1 MPSRP
6 ASSLPLGSVLGTD
19 GSSRSCAPQGKMFKY
34 TPPWQVLC
42 ATLEPRAQ
50 GLKGPVPGAAV
61 HWGYEE
67 AVIDPGP
74 EQQLWGQED
83 ALDEEP
89 SWEMDRV
96 TRNPIFHL
104 PQAAPQAS
112 PPGERKSQHS
122 HEGHGGR
129 QVENGHGWGSH
140 GALEDASEFPADAL
154 DSGRDLWT
162 PPPDRES
169 KLEVVRAGTLY
180 DLRAYRGEK
189 KPSKLYEE
197 DEEEQYRCVPAE
209 ISPEKAKELE
219 EERQQ
224 VIKSQVVKKSSTTA
238 ERCSSVDELSSAK
251 STPEKSEAKLGGSRA
266 PSFAICF
273 DSSSPRRALTP
284 VDRESIDTD
293 QINFA
298 TARQQFLLLE
308 KANPGSLFRPGQ
320 QGTSPKPESTRRA
333 YEWVWQCPELFLGT
347 PSQRGEDGG
356 NIAYTA
362 GVEEEPCA
370 PKKADT
376 PRSHPNSEATSFPQA
391 SSREDVGLSLGK
403 MSTESSADYA
413 SDGSVS
419 EVFEAPLPSEPDS
432 QDGAKE
438 PKARTETPI
447 EREIRLA
454 LEREETLR
462 KERGLGRQSSSSEL
476 VEIHTK
482 PLLTMSR
489 SPPPGRKG
497 KDKGRASFYVQ
508 REIEQETQREEA
520 LKREGRLLGAYD
532 KGPQQELGERR
543 KVFEQDDA
551 TPAPAKSPEA
561 PARTQTGAPMMSHG
575 AGSMVDAVDL
585 LSVQAYPPCQQD
597 PSLEGFPGAGAEGAE
612 ASTRPAKPGVMN
624 REYFSLLW
632 KPKFSFAT
640 DQGSGSQQ
648 RAEQSAARLSAH
660 EEQYTLKSWKPQ
672 AAVLIEEDIQ
682 HTLQREQELREERRR
697 SERLR
702 QGSQE
707 EKGSPSPLSSPS
719 SGASGISGSYLVSES
734 PVFAPLSMNVPSP
747 YQGYSGKSMALQSP
761 PLGRRKLKQKD
772 DRMYAGIEPSD
783 TINTEV
789 VESTRVIRHKNLLAQ
804 RWEAGQF
811 ANKDDD

>member
-1 MPSRP
+1 MPSWP
-6 ASSLPLGSVLGTD
+6 ASSLQLGSAVGTD
-19 GSSRSCAPQGKMFKY
+19 GSSRSRGKMFKY

-83 ALDEEP
+83 GLNEEP

-112 PPGERKSQHS
+112 PPGERKSP
-122 HEGHGGR
+122 HGEKGRSGR
-129 QVENGHGWGSH
+129 QVENGHSWGSH
-140 GALEDASEFPADAL
+140 WALEDASEFPADVL

-169 KLEVVRAGTLY
+169 KLEVVRAETLY
-180 DLRAYRGEK
+180 DLRAYRGQK

-197 DEEEQYRCVPAE
+197 DEEEQYRCVPPK

-219 EERQQ
+219 EERKQ
-224 VIKSQVVKKSSTTA
+224 VIKSQVVKKSSTMA
-238 ERCSSVDELSSAK
+238 ERCSSVDELSSPRAG
-251 STPEKSEAKLGGSRA
+251 TPEKSEAKLGGSCA

-273 DSSSPRRALTP
+273 DGSSPRQALTP
-284 VDRESIDTD
+284 VNRESIDTD
-293 QINFA
+293 QIDFA

-308 KANPGSLFRPGQ
+308 KANPGSLFSPGQ
-320 QGTSPKPESTRRA
+320 QGKSPKPESTRRA
-333 YEWVWQCPELFLGT
+333 YECVWQCPDLFLGT
-347 PSQRGEDGG
+347 PSQCGEDGG

-362 GVEEEPCA
+362 SAKEEPCA
-370 PKKADT
+370 PKKANT
-376 PRSHPNSEATSFPQA
+376 PRSHPNSEAAPFPRA
-391 SSREDVGLSLGK
+391 SSQEDAGLSLGK
-403 MSTESSADYA
+403 MPTESSADYA
-413 SDGSVS
+413 SDGSAS
-419 EVFEAPLPSEPDS
+419 EVFEAPSPSEPDS
-432 QDGAKE
+432 WDGARE

-462 KERGLGRQSSSSEL
+462 KERGLEGQSNSREL

-482 PLLTMSR
+482 PLLAMSR

-508 REIEQETQREEA
+508 REIEQEIQREEA

-543 KVFEQDDA
+543 KVFEQDEA

-561 PARTQTGAPMMSHG
+561 LAWTQTGAPRMSRG
-575 AGSMVDAVDL
+575 AGSTVDAVDL
-585 LSVQAYPPCQQD
+585 LSLQAYPPCQQD
-597 PSLEGFPGAGAEGAE
+597 SGREGFPRAGAEDAE
-612 ASTRPAKPGVMN
+612 ASARPAEPGVVD
-624 REYFSLLW
+624 REYFSTPLW

-640 DQGSGSQQ
+640 DQGTGSRQ
-648 RAEQSAARLSAH
+648 RAEQSAARPSAH

-672 AAVLIEEDIQ
+672 AAMLIEEDIQ
-682 HTLQREQELREERRR
+682 HTLQREQELREQRRM

-707 EKGSPSPLSSPS
+707 EKGTPSPLSSPS
-719 SGASGISGSYLVSES
+719 SGASGISGSYSVSES
-734 PVFAPLSMNVPSP
+734 PVFAPLSMNLPNP
-747 YQGYSGKSMALQSP
+747 YQDYSGKSPAPQSP

-772 DRMYAGIEPSD
+772 DRRYAGIEPSD

>member
-1 MPSRP
+1 
-6 ASSLPLGSVLGTD
+6 
-19 GSSRSCAPQGKMFKY
+19 
-34 TPPWQVLC
+34 
-42 ATLEPRAQ
+42 
-50 GLKGPVPGAAV
+50 
-61 HWGYEE
+61 
-67 AVIDPGP
+67 
-74 EQQLWGQED
+74 
-83 ALDEEP
+83 
-89 SWEMDRV
+89 MDRV

-122 HEGHGGR
+122 HEGHGGQ

-140 GALEDASEFPADAL
+140 RALEDASEFPADAL

-197 DEEEQYRCVPAE
+197 DEVEQYRCVPAE

-224 VIKSQVVKKSSTTA
+224 VIKSQVVKKSSTMA
-238 ERCSSVDELSSAK
+238 ERCSSMDELSSAK

-320 QGTSPKPESTRRA
+320 QGISPKPESTRRA

-376 PRSHPNSEATSFPQA
+376 PRSHPNSEAASFPQA
-391 SSREDVGLSLGK
+391 SSQEDVGLSLGK

-413 SDGSVS
+413 SDGSAS
-419 EVFEAPLPSEPDS
+419 EVFEAPLPSKPDS

-476 VEIHTK
+476 VEIYTK
-482 PLLTMSR
+482 PLLAMSR

-532 KGPQQELGERR
+532 KGLQQELGERR

-551 TPAPAKSPEA
+551 APAPAKSPEEL
-561 PARTQTGAPMMSHG
+561 ARTQTGAPMMSHG
-575 AGSMVDAVDL
+575 AGSTVDAVDL
-585 LSVQAYPPCQQD
+585 LSIQAYPPYQRD
-597 PSLEGFPGAGAEGAE
+597 PGLEGFPRAGAEGAE
-612 ASTRPAKPGVMN
+612 ASTRPAKPGVVN
-624 REYFSLLW
+624 REYFSSPLW

-648 RAEQSAARLSAH
+648 RAEQSAARPSAH

-719 SGASGISGSYLVSES
+719 SGASGISGSYVVSES
-734 PVFAPLSMNVPSP
+734 PVFAPLSMNVPNP
-747 YQGYSGKSMALQSP
+747 YQGYSGKFMALQSP
-761 PLGRRKLKQKD
+761 PLSRRKLKQKD

-789 VESTRVIRHKNLLAQ
+789 VESTRVIRHKNVLAQ